1 MQLFTVLTEFVKT
14 YEQKGKGIEMKYEQ
28 AMEYLEEMNQR
39 GSVMGLESSRELCRR
54 LGNPQENLQF
64 VHIAGTNGK
73 GSILAYVSTV
83 LAVSGYRV
91 GRYLSPVIRDYRER
105 IQVNGRMITKKAV
118 GELLETVKAAAEAMA
133 AEGLPKPTVFEM
145 ETAMAFL
152 YFKQRECEIVVL
164 ETGLGGAL
172 DSTNIIQNTLVAVL
186 ASISMDHMA
195 VLGKT
200 LSAIATQK
208 AGIIKKGCRVVTGSQ
223 APEVME
229 VLCRAAEEKASDLV
243 VADASAASRIR
254 YGILKQ
260 QFDYAGY
267 KNLEI
272 TLAGKYQIDN
282 CITAI
287 EVIKALEK
295 KGFLVTEKALRT
307 GLRETRWEGRFTV
320 IQKQPLFIID
330 GAHNE
335 DAAKKLADSVRFY
348 FTNRRIIYIMGVLRD
363 KEYEKIL
370 AETYSLAEQI
380 ITLTPPDNPRALSAY
395 ELAVAA
401 KEYHPNVTAVDS
413 VEEAVEVAELLA
425 DKEGVIVA
433 FGSLS
438 YLGRLL
444 EIKEKKKGV
453 KHGR

>member
-1 MQLFTVLTEFVKT
+1 
-14 YEQKGKGIEMKYEQ
+14 MKYEQ

-39 GSVMGLESSRELCRR
+39 GSVLGLESSRELCRR
-54 LGNPQENLQF
+54 LGDPQKKLQF

-83 LAVSGYRV
+83 LAAAGYKT
-91 GRYLSPVIRDYRER
+91 GRYISPVIRDYRER
-105 IQVNGRMITKKAV
+105 IQVNGHLITKKAV
-118 GELLETVKAAAEAMA
+118 GELMEQVRDAAESMV
-133 AEGLPKPTVFEM
+133 AEGLPQPTVFEM
-145 ETAMAFL
+145 ETVMAFL
-152 YFKQRECEIVVL
+152 YFEQMGCQIVVL

-172 DSTNIIQNTLVAVL
+172 DSTNIIENTLVAAF

-200 LSAIATQK
+200 LPAIAEQK
-208 AGIIKKGCRVVTGSQ
+208 AGIIKKGSWVVTGCQ
-223 APEVME
+223 KPEVLK
-229 VLCRAAEEKASDLV
+229 VLQRTAKENGCNFT
-243 VADASAASRIR
+243 VADVSHATHIR
-254 YGILKQ
+254 HGILKQ
-260 QFDYAGY
+260 QFNYAGY

-272 TLAGKYQIDN
+272 TLAGTCQIEN
-282 CITAI
+282 CVTAI
-287 EVIKALEK
+287 EVLKALER
-295 KGFLVTEKALRT
+295 KGFPVAEKTLRA
-307 GLRETRWEGRFTV
+307 GLKQTRWDGRFTV
-320 IQKQPLFIID
+320 IQKQPLFIMD

-335 DAAKKLADSVRFY
+335 DAAKKLADSIRFY

-380 ITLTPPDNPRALSAY
+380 ITLTPPQNPRALSAY

-413 VEEAVEVAELLA
+413 VEEAVEMAELLA

-438 YLGRLL
+438 YLGRLMD
-444 EIKEKKKGV
+444 IMEKKKGV

>member
-1 MQLFTVLTEFVKT
+1 
-14 YEQKGKGIEMKYEQ
+14 MKYEQ
-28 AMEYLEEMNQR
+28 AMEYLEEMNRR

-54 LGNPQENLQF
+54 LGNPQETLQF

-83 LAVSGYRV
+83 LAAAGYRV
-91 GRYLSPVIRDYRER
+91 GRYISPVIRDYRER
-105 IQVNGRMITKKAV
+105 IQINGRMITKKAV
-118 GELLETVKAAAEAMA
+118 GELLEQVKAAAEAMT
-133 AEGLPKPTVFEM
+133 AEGLAQPTVFEM

-152 YFKQRECEIVVL
+152 YFKQMECQIVVL

-172 DSTNIIQNTLVAVL
+172 DSTNIIENTLVAAF
-186 ASISMDHMA
+186 ASISMDHMEI
-195 VLGKT
+195 LGKT
-200 LSAIATQK
+200 LPAIAGQK
-208 AGIIKKGCRVVTGSQ
+208 AGIIKKGCRVVTGRQ
-223 APEVME
+223 APEVLK
-229 VLCRAAEEKASDLV
+229 VLQQAAEEQECDFI
-243 VADASAASRIR
+243 VADASSAARIR
-254 YGILKQ
+254 CGILKQ
-260 QFDYAGY
+260 QFDYGGY

-287 EVIKALEK
+287 EVIKALGE
-295 KGFLVTEKALRT
+295 KGFPVTEKALRA
-307 GLRETRWEGRFTV
+307 GLRESRWEGRFTV
-320 IQKQPLFIID
+320 IQKQPLFIVD

-335 DAAKKLADSVRFY
+335 DAAKKLSDSIRFY

-370 AETYSLAEQI
+370 AETYSLADQI
-380 ITLTPPDNPRALSAY
+380 ITLTPPGNPRALSAY

-401 KEYHPNVTAVDS
+401 KGYHPNVTAVDS
-413 VEEAVEVAELLA
+413 VEEAVEMAELLA

-438 YLGRLL
+438 YLGRLMN
-444 EIKEKKKGV
+444 IKEKKKGV
-453 KHGR
+453 KHG

>member
-1 MQLFTVLTEFVKT
+1 
-14 YEQKGKGIEMKYEQ
+14 MKYEQ

-39 GSVMGLESSRELCRR
+39 GSVMGLESIRELCKR
-54 LGNPQENLQF
+54 LGNPQDGLSF

-73 GSILAYVSTV
+73 GSVLAYVSTV
-83 LAVSGYRV
+83 LTAAGYKT

-118 GELLETVKAAAEAMA
+118 GEILSQIRDVAEEMRE
-133 AEGLPKPTVFEM
+133 EGLAQPTVFEM

-152 YFKQRECEIVVL
+152 YFKQTGCRVVVL

-172 DSTNIIQNTLVAVL
+172 DATNLVQNTLVAVF

-200 LSAIATQK
+200 LSAIAGQK
-208 AGIIKKGCRVVTGSQ
+208 AGIIKGGCSVVTASQQPEVLAILKETAAQKGCKFT
-223 APEVME
+223 
-229 VLCRAAEEKASDLV
+229 
-243 VADASAASRIR
+243 VADKTSATRIR
-254 YGILKQ
+254 YGIHKQ

-272 TLAGKYQIDN
+272 SLAGKCQITN

-287 EVIKALEK
+287 EVIRALEE
-295 KGFLVTEKALRT
+295 KGFPVSEKALRT
-307 GLRETRWEGRFTV
+307 GLRDTRWDGRFTV

-335 DAAKKLADSVRFY
+335 DAAKKLADSLRFY

-370 AETYSLAEQI
+370 AETYALADQI
-380 ITLTPPDNPRALSAY
+380 ITLTPPGNPRALSAY

-401 KEYHPNVTAVDS
+401 KEYHPNVTAADS

-425 DKEGVIVA
+425 GREDVIVA

-438 YLGRLL
+438 YLGKLMDVM
-444 EIKEKKKGV
+444 EKKKGV